1 MALGP
6 GHARVVA
13 PVSAPHSNSGVPVR
27 AVWCTQPH
35 PAWTRQGKTHVPTS
49 LPLFSASLVLY
60 VPYSPRRSLVA
71 RGWVS
76 RGGSPRRHTPHAELT
91 LRRAGQNFCLYHQTD
106 ARRSPVPGSRW
117 FACNRHRDATSIKP
131 PLFEPVPGPWV
142 RSCPAFLQRVTDHLW
157 CCGHAQHARKSFR
170 LLGNDKSHWTRGFHT
185 FLAPIDFDSF
195 LVG

>member
-1 MALGP
+1 MGP

-49 LPLFSASLVLY
+49 LPLFSSSLVLY

-91 LRRAGQNFCLYHQTD
+91 LRRAGRNFCFYHQTD

-117 FACNRHRDATSIKP
+117 FACNRHRDATSIK
-131 PLFEPVPGPWV
+131 LALGICRACPGPV
-142 RSCPAFLQRVTDHLW
+142 GEILPSFFAAGNRPLVVLW
-157 CCGHAQHARKSFR
+157 TCTARPQKLR
-170 LLGNDKSHWTRGFHT
+170 TARE
-185 FLAPIDFDSF
+185 
-195 LVG
+195 